1 MNPEKNQRIG
11 LRILIIGG
19 LFSLFFVIIGARAV
33 ALQVFRS
40 SMLSQRAADQYERSE
55 TSQGKRGTIYDR
67 HHVEMAITI
76 DAKSIG
82 IYPRNIVDKTAA
94 IRDLSKALQLNRLV
108 LKQKIVSPRSFEWIK
123 RQVTPREINA
133 VRKLNLSS
141 VDFIPE
147 HSRFYPN
154 KTLAAQIIGFT
165 GIDGHGLEGIEFYYD
180 IFLKGRATKFKVLTD
195 ALGRGFDLEKK
206 LLPNYS
212 GHNIILTL
220 DRTIQYITENTL
232 EETVEKYAAKS
243 GLAIVMA
250 PQTGAILALAH
261 YPRFNP
267 NAFQS
272 FDRERWRNR
281 AITDPFEPGS
291 TLKIFTTAAAIE
303 SGIVTPTT
311 VFFCENGRYRIGKN
325 FIHDTKPH
333 AKLTLHQIVK
343 YSSNI
348 GAVKVSER
356 IGPKILYDTFRS
368 FGFGLKTEIDCPGET
383 QGSLAHYKQWSK
395 IDAGAI
401 AFGQAISVSAI
412 QLAAATATIAND
424 GVLMKPYIV
433 QVVTDQNGKPLKR
446 IEPLKVRRV
455 ISIDTARKVKK
466 MMRAVTEEG
475 GTGVRAAMEGFTVCG
490 KTGTAQKTDEK
501 GLYAKGKYIS
511 SFIGFVPAENPEI
524 VIIVVIDEPQG
535 KYYGGSVAAPA
546 FRKIAQES
554 LTYMNISPRTSEA
567 KLFAR
572 ASETRTE

>member
-1 MNPEKNQRIG
+1 MNPKKNQRIG

-133 VRKLNLSS
+133 VQKLNLSS
-141 VDFIPE
+141 IDFIPE

-180 IFLKGRATKFKVLTD
+180 IFLKGRATKFTVLTD

-291 TLKIFTTAAAIE
+291 TLKVFTTAAAIE

-348 GAVKVSER
+348 GAVKVSQR

-383 QGSLAHYKQWSK
+383 QGSLAHYKRWSK

-466 MMRAVTEEG
+466 MMLAVTQEG

-490 KTGTAQKTDEK
+490 KTGTAQKTDEE
-501 GLYAKGKYIS
+501 GMYAKGKYIS
-511 SFIGFVPAENPEI
+511 SFIGFVPAEHPEI

-554 LTYMNISPRTSEA
+554 LTYMNISPRTSDE
-567 KLFAR
+567 KLFVS
-572 ASETRTE
+572 ASETRIE